1 MANEDETIL
10 REVDQ
15 ELAEER
21 QWAMFRKH
29 GPAVI
34 GAAIAI
40 VVGVAGWQVWNHLET
55 SKAEKLAIEFLDA
68 VETLEEDPTL
78 GRAELEKVAE
88 AKGGYGALA
97 SLRRAGSYAANGE
110 RLKAIETYRELAA
123 SDAPRRV
130 RELAQIRAGYLSLA
144 DGRDVVMSDL
154 GNLPEATGP
163 FGYHAREVMAL
174 AALFE
179 EDYEVALSSFRALS
193 IDLGAP
199 EGVRGRA
206 EELAA
211 LAEAAKSG
219 VNITGETRVDDLLK
233 AVGEAT
239 APAETSDTAPTDSE
253 NTDSENSAAEPVD
266 APEDT
271 PSDDHADHNHEE

>member
-21 QWAMFRKH
+21 QWAMFRQH
-29 GPAVI
+29 GPAVV

-40 VVGVAGWQVWNHLET
+40 VVGVAGWQIWSHLQT
-55 SKAEKLAIEFLDA
+55 SNAEKHAVEFLAA
-68 VETLEEDPTL
+68 VETLEEDPTA
-78 GRAELEKVAE
+78 GRAALETVAE

-110 RLKAIETYRELAA
+110 RLKAVEIYRELAN

-130 RELAQIRAGYLSLA
+130 RELAQLRAAYLSLA

-154 GNLPEATGP
+154 GNLTDATGP
-163 FGYHAREVMAL
+163 FSFYAQEVLAL

-179 EDYEVALSSFRALS
+179 KDYEVSLSAFRALS
-193 IDLGAP
+193 INLEAP
-199 EGVRGRA
+199 QGVRERA
-206 EELAA
+206 EEFAA
-211 LAEAAKSG
+211 LASAAKEG
-219 VNITGETRVDDLLK
+219 VNITGETRLDDLLK
-233 AVGEAT
+233 AVGET
-239 APAETSDTAPTDSE
+239 TAPTDTE
-253 NTDSENSAAEPVD
+253 NTTTEPVD
-266 APEDT
+266 AQNDT